1 MVLQKHHHGVDLVV
15 YVEHEKTMF
24 NSTVLDVPCEELTFN
39 FIQFFCNLSIL
50 RSLKYLRASSKVI
63 WTSKTMNKAIMLS
76 FSRIEAFFNM
86 VATKSN
92 IVVA

>member
-1 MVLQKHHHGVDLVV
+1 
-15 YVEHEKTMF
+15 
-24 NSTVLDVPCEELTFN
+24 
-39 FIQFFCNLSIL
+39 
-50 RSLKYLRASSKVI
+50 
-63 WTSKTMNKAIMLS
+63 MNKAIMLS